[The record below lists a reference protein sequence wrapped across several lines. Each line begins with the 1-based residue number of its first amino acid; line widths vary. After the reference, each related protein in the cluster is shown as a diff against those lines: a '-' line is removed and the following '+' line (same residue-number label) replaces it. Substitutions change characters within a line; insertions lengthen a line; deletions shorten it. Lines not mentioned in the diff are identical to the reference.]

1 MSHQVSGASVNVAN
15 ETKDASDS
23 KHDTVAASGSADGKE
38 LTIYDES
45 FARRQIQQHSC
56 TCAVCQKKG
65 YFMKTCDKCW
75 TSRYCRGKCLTAHR
89 KGFNHKEMCAR
100 HAAFNGARASISLKL
115 KQSLF
120 SNGYNEITS
129 HLYSV
134 PRSEIH
140 AVIGGP
146 RKVILLQIKNA
157 IQESAGFYKAL
168 VQDSDSCLAWLHIY
182 PPPDNTP
189 IFLSFCMLPMLLVPG
204 SFVLLLNGHWNNYQ
218 NLSSAAIII
227 KDIKDI
233 RFVEA

>member
-1 MSHQVSGASVNVAN
+1 MGRVRRKNSLQKKKDKLRSTSSLMSHQ
-15 ETKDASDS
+15 DRR
-23 KHDTVAASGSADGKE
+23 HDTVAASGSDIGKE
-38 LTIYDES
+38 LAIYDES

-65 YFMKTCDKCW
+65 YFMKTCEKCW
-75 TSRYCRGKCLTAHR
+75 TSRYCREKCLKAHR
-89 KGFNHKEMCAR
+89 KGFNQKEMCD
-100 HAAFNGARASISLKL
+100 
-115 KQSLF
+115 
-120 SNGYNEITS
+120 
-129 HLYSV
+129 
-134 PRSEIH
+134 

-146 RKVILLQIKNA
+146 RRVILLQIKNA
-157 IQESAGFYKAL
+157 ILESAGFFKAL

-182 PPPDNTP
+182 PPADNTLV
-189 IFLSFCMLPMLLVPG
+189 FLSFRMLPMQLVPG